1 MKPIIKDINLA
12 KKIKNSYDWNDEQS
26 TLHLLLSTSISEITT
41 FIRKTKARTMDEAVI
56 VTMVFRY
63 IFFDEL

>member
-12 KKIKNSYDWNDEQS
+12 KKIKNSYDWNDEQL

-41 FIRKTKARTMDEAVI
+41 SITKTKARAMDEAVI
-56 VTMVFRY
+56 VTMLQIY
-63 IFFDEL
+63 IF